1 LSEYKKKTPH
11 ISSYYKEIAL
21 TKKMAI
27 KQLLAQAAMNFQCP
41 VTLSCEAGVCEIVD
55 GNGEQIAGLT
65 EAEYYNL
72 RDKVFGK

>member
-1 LSEYKKKTPH
+1 MRENKKNTPH
-11 ISSYYKEIAL
+11 ISSYYKEIAR

-27 KQLLAQAAMNFQCP
+27 KQLLAQAAMDFWCP
-41 VTLSCEAGVCEIVD
+41 VTLSWEAGVCGIVD
-55 GNGEQIAGLT
+55 GNGEQIASLT